1 LWLTGAYP
9 RWYAAVGAGHD
20 VSEGAIKENVFTNE
34 GKALVSKIQCDGDLK
49 QNIGQAVATI
59 GGFQKLVELGDTIL
73 VKANFNTAD
82 PPPASSDPHF
92 VKAVIEMLYEQGAG
106 KVVLGDSSMISLST
120 REVLHQTGMLQA
132 AEEAGAEV
140 IIFDEGE
147 WVPAQTGGR
156 YLKRVALAKAAL
168 EAEKIVYVCCLK
180 THRYADF
187 TLSLKLAMGFVRRR
201 DRVPMH
207 LWRLS
212 EKLADLNLAIA
223 PDLTIVDG
231 RRCFIS
237 GGPSSGEL
245 REPNLILASGDRIA
259 IDVEALKV
267 IQSYP
272 GHSLKKGPWELTMI
286 RRAVE
291 LGLGATSEAEYQVIQ
306 TQTTG

>member
-1 LWLTGAYP
+1 MK
-9 RWYAAVGAGHD
+9 
-20 VSEGAIKENVFTNE
+20 SNVFTNE
-34 GKALVSKIQCDGDLK
+34 GKALVSKLPCDGDLK
-49 QNIGQAVATI
+49 RNIAQAVAAI
-59 GGFQKLVELGDTIL
+59 GGFERLVQPGDTIL

-82 PPPASSDPHF
+82 PPPASSDPQF
-92 VKAVIEMLYEQGAG
+92 VKAVIELLYEHGASQ
-106 KVVLGDSSMISLST
+106 VVLGESSMISLST
-120 REVLHQTGMLQA
+120 REVLQQTGMLQA

-140 IIFDEGE
+140 VVFDEGE
-147 WVPAQTGGR
+147 WVTVKTGGR
-156 YLKRVALAKAAL
+156 YLKRVALAKPAL

-187 TLSLKLAMGFVRRR
+187 TMSLKLAMGFVRRR

-212 EKLADLNLAIA
+212 EKLAELNLAIA
-223 PDLTIVDG
+223 PDLIIMDG

-245 REPNLILASGDRIA
+245 RQPNLILASGDRIA
-259 IDVEALKV
+259 IDVEGLKV

-291 LGLGATSEAEYQVIQ
+291 LGLGATSEAGYQTIR
-306 TQTTG
+306 THPEPSSLPLDPSPAAD

>member
-1 LWLTGAYP
+1 M
-9 RWYAAVGAGHD
+9 
-20 VSEGAIKENVFTNE
+20 KENVFSNE
-34 GKALVSKIQCDGDLK
+34 GKALVSKVQCDGDLR
-49 QNIGQAVATI
+49 QNIGQAVAAI
-59 GGFQKLVELGDTIL
+59 GGFERLVEPGDTIL

-82 PPPASSDPHF
+82 PPPAASDPQF
-92 VKAVIEMLYEQGAG
+92 VKSVIELLYEHGAG
-106 KVVLGDSSMISLST
+106 QVVLGESSMISLST
-120 REVLHQTGMLQA
+120 REVLRQTGMLQA
-132 AEEAGAEV
+132 AEEAGAQV

-147 WVPAQTGGR
+147 WVPVKTGGR
-156 YLKRVALAKAAL
+156 YLKRVALAKAGL

-212 EKLADLNLAIA
+212 EKLAELNLAIA
-223 PDLTIVDG
+223 PDLIVMDG

-259 IDVEALKV
+259 TDVEALKV
-267 IQSYP
+267 IRSYP
-272 GHSLKKGPWELTMI
+272 GHSLKRSPWELTMI

-291 LGLGATSEAEYQVIQ
+291 LGLGATSEAEYEVV
-306 TQTTG
+306 